1 MSEMVY
7 DFKTGAHFRAGF
19 DKKAG
24 AFRLASILER
34 DGSLELPAIIE
45 DGLDP
50 GSPLH
55 PEFVVSPDEAV
66 AAFHERT
73 ADYLRRQF
81 IVIQT
86 NDAGE
91 RREFRAVVPVYTA
104 KDADRRSYVSLITA
118 MSDEDLRE
126 QILWAA
132 LKDLIAIRQK
142 YRDLRELERVFTA
155 IDATAKK
162 FRKETAA

>member
-1 MSEMVY
+1 MSRPKV
-7 DFKTGAHFRAGF
+7 DA
-19 DKKAG
+19 
-24 AFRLASILER
+24 
-34 DGSLELPAIIE
+34 
-45 DGLDP
+45 
-50 GSPLH
+50 
-55 PEFVVSPDEAV
+55 
-66 AAFHERT
+66 
-73 ADYLRRQF
+73 LREIPF
-81 IVIQT
+81 FS
-86 NDAGE
+86 G
-91 RREFRAVVPVYTA
+91 
-104 KDADRRSYVSLITA
+104 